1 MVTHNVQL
9 LSDLFCPQKGPQT
22 LAQFGAGVGSLLAK
36 TPSGCADQ
44 YAGSSQQDSP
54 VGDQQSHAKSLGGT
68 WESQITG
75 RPRGKPCG
83 TRAVPPKVVSHF
95 SLSRKVVCPASQ
107 PEREDATQR
116 ELPYPVMLETTTSQP
131 ACQDRQGDFPQ
142 VLQLMQGR
150 GIKAHQK
157 N

>member
-54 VGDQQSHAKSLGGT
+54 VGDQQSHAKSLGVM

-95 SLSRKVVCPASQ
+95 SLSRKVVCPLPSQ
-107 PEREDATQR
+107 KEKMPHKESCHTQSCWRPQPPSQHARTGKGIFPKSCSSCRE
-116 ELPYPVMLETTTSQP
+116 E
-131 ACQDRQGDFPQ
+131 G
-142 VLQLMQGR
+142 
-150 GIKAHQK
+150 
-157 N
+157 